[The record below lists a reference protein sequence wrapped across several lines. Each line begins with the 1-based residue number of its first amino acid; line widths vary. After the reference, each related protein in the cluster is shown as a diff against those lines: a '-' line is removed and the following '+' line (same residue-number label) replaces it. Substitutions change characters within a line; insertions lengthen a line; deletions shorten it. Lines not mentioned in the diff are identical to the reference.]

1 MTYIQQSEHKLKEI
15 QQTPSKSKVDETIKQ
30 NVEII
35 IGQKLRDLMH
45 SVKRCQRDYMAK
57 VSELNGI

>member
-45 SVKRCQRDYMAK
+45 AVKKNQRDYMSK
-57 VSELNGI
+57 V